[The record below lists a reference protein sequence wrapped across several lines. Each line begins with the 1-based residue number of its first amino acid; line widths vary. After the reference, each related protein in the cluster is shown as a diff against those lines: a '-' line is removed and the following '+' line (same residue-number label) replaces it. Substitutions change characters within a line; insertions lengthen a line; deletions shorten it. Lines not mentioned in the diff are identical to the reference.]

1 MILRFCS
8 LNESV
13 IASTISEFLR
23 PSYLVV
29 VCNDAEDEK
38 YIRFFE
44 AENTKFVH
52 EVRLPYQDF
61 RIIDGIW
68 IPECQKLACAVSAGG
83 HISLG
88 WFNMQ
93 TGDLRQVRRMERD
106 PGYEAVT
113 YVPREGLIV
122 LGTNSG
128 LSLFDHESLAFAGSI
143 GFAGPYYLGCVG
155 VTSMLGAFM
164 HDSLASCVVVGSAL
178 GGLYIAN
185 VEHRSIT
192 RTISLPQLPVNGYA
206 ATNALENLALAPSGC
221 HIAFSRDTHLYVV
234 DLRTDEFVDHQYC
247 VPHPPTCVTFV
258 SNSRIAVSDGADI
271 ITVDSSSGDLLQR
284 CVLRS
289 DYFPVCCLN
298 LLHPE
303 LVMVACVEAEEEY
316 DGCLCKV
323 QTEPPFT
330 VEYICESNVHSMFIA

>member
-1 MILRFCS
+1 
-8 LNESV
+8 
-13 IASTISEFLR
+13 
-23 PSYLVV
+23 
-29 VCNDAEDEK
+29 
-38 YIRFFE
+38 
-44 AENTKFVH
+44 
-52 EVRLPYQDF
+52 
-61 RIIDGIW
+61 
-68 IPECQKLACAVSAGG
+68 
-83 HISLG
+83 
-88 WFNMQ
+88 
-93 TGDLRQVRRMERD
+93 
-106 PGYEAVT
+106 
-113 YVPREGLIV
+113 
-122 LGTNSG
+122 
-128 LSLFDHESLAFAGSI
+128 
-143 GFAGPYYLGCVG
+143 
-155 VTSMLGAFM
+155 MLGAFV

-185 VEHRSIT
+185 VEHRTIT
-192 RTISLPQLPVNGYA
+192 RTISLPRLPVA
-206 ATNALENLALAPSGC
+206 DALENLALAPSGC

-289 DYFPVCCLN
+289 DYFPVRCLN

-303 LVMVACVEAEEEY
+303 LVMVACVEKEDQY

-323 QTEPPFT
+323 QTEPCFT

>member
-29 VCNDAEDEK
+29 VCSDAEDEK
-38 YIRFFE
+38 YIKFFE

-61 RIIDGIW
+61 RPIHGIW

-93 TGDLRQVRRMERD
+93 TGDLRQVRRMERH
-106 PGYEAVT
+106 PGYYAVA

-143 GFAGPYYLGCVG
+143 GFAGPYYLGCVR

-192 RTISLPQLPVNGYA
+192 RTISLPQLPVDGYA

-234 DLRTDEFVDHQYC
+234 DLRTDEFAEHQHC
-247 VPHPPTCVTFV
+247 VPDPPTCVTFV

-303 LVMVACVEAEEEY
+303 LVMVACVEAKEEY